1 MKFNP
6 LYRPIFKSSGK
17 KKTKREI
24 IAVIA
29 TALMILAGC
38 IAFYLEL
45 WALTGG
51 K

>member
-6 LYRPIFKSSGK
+6 LYKPIFKSSGK
-17 KKTKREI
+17 KKTIREV
-24 IAVIA
+24 IAIIA

-38 IAFYLEL
+38 VACYLEL
-45 WALTGG
+45 WVLTGG